1 MKMGFEIPRILLV
14 ILVLLCALL
23 ASMAIFPSRRST
35 STKGERKFMAVI
47 SVLGIFAAFILF

>member
-1 MKMGFEIPRILLV
+1 MGFETPRILLI

-23 ASMAIFPSRRST
+23 ASMAISPSKRST